1 MTGKELAE
9 RGASAKPLDMR
20 SRSVGG
26 IVLIFL
32 LNLIGF
38 WLLLPA
44 SLLALSFFI
53 DGVLSLRSLSIGPP
67 LFSNLVAAALL
78 ISGLLLS
85 LYSILNVRL
94 FR

>member
-9 RGASAKPLDMR
+9 RSANAKPLDVR

-53 DGVLSLRSLSIGPP
+53 DGVLSLGSLSIGARTIRGH
-67 LFSNLVAAALL
+67 NTY
-78 ISGLLLS
+78 S
-85 LYSILNVRL
+85 LME
-94 FR
+94 